1 MYNFMMLEKI
11 KNSQKFSKKDPEYT
25 RECAHSR
32 VYGCVQTNIATII
45 KRSLGAKNAFRKH
58 GNRV

>member
-11 KNSQKFSKKDPEYT
+11 KNSQKFSKKDLEYT

-32 VYGCVQTNIATII
+32 VYGCVI
-45 KRSLGAKNAFRKH
+45 KRSLEAKNAFRKH